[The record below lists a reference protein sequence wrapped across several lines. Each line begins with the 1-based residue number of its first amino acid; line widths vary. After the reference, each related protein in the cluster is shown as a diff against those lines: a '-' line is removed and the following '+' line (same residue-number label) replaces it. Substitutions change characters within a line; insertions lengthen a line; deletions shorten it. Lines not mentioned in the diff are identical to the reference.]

1 MNDEVDNNI
10 CVHDH
15 PTVKFIIYYNKY
27 IYYNNLMKI
36 LIIDNVINYKNK
48 DKLKLTWKRWYLVID
63 DETDD

>member
-1 MNDEVDNNI
+1 
-10 CVHDH
+10 
-15 PTVKFIIYYNKY
+15 
-27 IYYNNLMKI
+27 MKI